1 MESSENL
8 TPETEKIQET
18 ETQTTQVE
26 QTSQTE
32 QTAQTESTPAPE
44 TAPAKPEKTKK
55 TKKRNPFVRFI
66 LAILKILAVII
77 IIIALWCT
85 FSALDRKKSVSM
97 IPADFSV
104 YMHTDSV
111 YDCINPL
118 IDLQAADIFL
128 SAPDKS
134 DIRGIVMSLRESEYR
149 NNPIVKILAS
159 RKIDAALYT
168 TEENSG
174 LFVASID
181 FGVLSSIT
189 RLTDLVLPRIQI
201 EDLYT
206 SYTDGISY
214 YEYKTAGASYY
225 FKPVKNLIIASND
238 LPHFMQA
245 LRGKND
251 ATYTKAQL
259 DLFKKKVDEPVKLI
273 IDAKKLAVA
282 FTKDN
287 ELLNSLS
294 EILSPNLLSL
304 LTFKITDSEINLNI
318 EVPTETSEL
327 SAIKENYQNTVQLL
341 SVDSTAP
348 SIVTRMSSSVQY
360 YTLLNIGTLG
370 QLKEAFFPM
379 IDADTNI
386 NGVWSTANGFAR
398 SLLGTTLDDLLFS
411 WSGKELAVLGIEGL
425 NDPVFAIQIADES
438 KRKEVFE
445 TAFDSF
451 LIKENKSLILNGVR
465 IPRLEL
471 PGFLQNIL
479 KILKISLPKPYYLV
493 YNNYV
498 FFSQSAESISTIYST
513 FEGGTNISHNPNYK
527 MVADKKNQE
536 TGISLFY
543 DLERSRP
550 FFINSNSSLSQI
562 LELYTIGKTDFVIKK
577 DKLIFKLNAASR
589 RAGSLKNIPGFPMDL
604 SGEHSS
610 TALNAPVSK
619 PSTIFWVENGQ
630 LVKALDAKKTKISS
644 YALPAKVKAF
654 KAVAGKQNKEQV
666 IILTEDNEIYLLS
679 SELELE
685 KPYPVKL
692 SDDIIDYP
700 YFAGTTSYVPFEDG
714 TISKVV
720 SKSITKLNFNFDDF
734 SPEKSTVFYDG
745 KAGAIYEKGFLG
757 KLYIIYRDKCINADN
772 PIMINKIGFGVPAV
786 FEVSDNLLY
795 TGFISQSGDL
805 SIYKIENNSIV
816 ETYADK
822 LDGLFYTNLIAYNGF
837 FYALSS
843 DGQIFKI
850 NIATGDTTS
859 IQLDNVSTKESRIY
873 IQTVDNRTFICVG
886 IDGNMIYA
894 FTENLELMPGFPVA
908 GTGIPA
914 FADVNGDGYLDCFA
928 LTIDNKINAWNLR

>member
-1 MESSENL
+1 MESNENQENVNQNAQEENSKAEQ
-8 TPETEKIQET
+8 TPVTQEAAPQTE
-18 ETQTTQVE
+18 ETQSETQ
-26 QTSQTE
+26 
-32 QTAQTESTPAPE
+32 APD
-44 TAPAKPEKTKK
+44 KK
-55 TKKRNPFVRFI
+55 DKKKKEPKKRNFFVKLI
-66 LAILKILAVII
+66 LTILKILAVII
-77 IIIALWCT
+77 IILALWCT

-97 IPADFSV
+97 IPGDFSV

-134 DIRGIVMSLRESEYR
+134 DIRGIIMTLRESEYR

-168 TEENSG
+168 EEDNSG
-174 LFVASID
+174 IFVASVD

-206 SYTDGISY
+206 SYTNGISY
-214 YEYKTAGASYY
+214 YEYKAGAVSYY
-225 FKPVKNLIIASND
+225 FKPVKNLIVASND
-238 LPHFMQA
+238 LSHFIKA
-245 LRGKND
+245 LEGKND
-251 ATYTKAQL
+251 IHYTKQQIE
-259 DLFKKKVDEPVKLI
+259 LFNKKVSEPVKLI

-287 ELLNSLS
+287 ELLGSLS
-294 EILSPNLLSL
+294 DILSSNLLSL
-304 LTFKITDSEINLNI
+304 LTFKITDSEITLNI
-318 EVPTETSEL
+318 EVPTESSDL
-327 SAIKENYQNTVQLL
+327 LNVKDNYKNTAQLL
-341 SVDSTAP
+341 TSNSTVP
-348 SIVTRMSSSVQY
+348 SIISRMSSSVQY

-370 QLKEAFFPM
+370 QLKDAFFPM

-386 NGVWSTANGFAR
+386 SGVWNTANGFAR

-425 NDPVFAIQIADES
+425 NDPVFAIQISDEA

-471 PGFLQNIL
+471 PGFFQSIL

-562 LELYTIGKTDFVIKK
+562 LELYTIGKTDLVVK
-577 DKLIFKLNAASR
+577 DNKLIFKLNAASR

-630 LVKALDAKKTKISS
+630 LVKSLDAKKTKISS
-644 YALPAKVKAF
+644 YALPSKVKAF
-654 KAVAGKQNKEQV
+654 NAVAGKQNKEQV
-666 IILTEDNEIYLLS
+666 IILTEDNEIYLLT

-692 SDDIIDYP
+692 TGDAIDYP
-700 YFAGTTSYVPFEDG
+700 YFTGTTAYVPLEDG

-720 SKSITKLNFNFDDF
+720 SKSVTKLNFNLDEF
-734 SPEKSTVFYDG
+734 SPEKTTVFYDG
-745 KAGAIYEKGFLG
+745 KTGAVYEKGFLG
-757 KLYIIYRDKCINADN
+757 KLYIIYRDKCINSDS
-772 PIMINKIGFGVPAV
+772 PITITKIGFGVPAV
-786 FEVSDNLLY
+786 FEAADNLLY
-795 TGFISQSGDL
+795 AGFISQSGDL
-805 SIYKIENNSIV
+805 TISKIENGSV
-816 ETYADK
+816 VDSYTDK
-822 LDGLFYTNLIAYNGF
+822 LEGLFYTNLVAHNGF

-843 DGQIFKI
+843 DGQVFKI
-850 NIATGDTTS
+850 NIVSGDTTS
-859 IQLDNVSTKESRIY
+859 VQLDNVSTKDSRIH
-873 IQTVDNRTFICVG
+873 IQTVDNRTYICVS

-894 FTENLELMPGFPVA
+894 FSENLELMPGFPVA
-908 GTGIPA
+908 GTGVPA